1 MSYRPFSLPSSHS
14 AARTAPRA
22 KVMRLEALWVISTR
36 SPSAA
41 NSTVWSPTTSPART
55 VAKPMVS
62 APARRSAL
70 ASVDRHFLEVP
81 AERLGHHLAHA
92 QGGAGRRI
100 DLVPV
105 MGLDDLDIHFIAQH
119 PCRGIQ
125 KLQTKVHADAEV
137 GSEDDRDILR
147 RFGQQQLLVGAEA
160 GGADD
165 HRAARLAALLDVLQ
179 GYGGMGEVDQDVE
192 LLADLAQIPGQRHA
206 DPAETGQ
213 LAGVRPH
220 QGAIRTIHRRRQPG
234 GTAGLLNGLDQVLA
248 HARRRPLRLYVA

>member
-41 NSTVWSPTTSPART
+41 NSTVGRPPRLRRARWRSRWFPRPRAGLPA
-55 VAKPMVS
+55 P
-62 APARRSAL
+62 
-70 ASVDRHFLEVP
+70 VDRHFLEVP
-81 AERLGHHLAHA
+81 AERLGYHLAHA

-105 MGLDDLDIHFIAQH
+105 MGLDDLDIHFVAQH
-119 PCRGIQ
+119 PCRSIQ
-125 KLQTKVHADAEV
+125 KLQAKIHADAEV

-165 HRAARLAALLDVLQ
+165 HRPARLAALLDVLQ

-213 LAGVRPH
+213 LAGVRPTRVLS
-220 QGAIRTIHRRRQPG
+220 GRS
-234 GTAGLLNGLDQVLA
+234 TAAVSPA
-248 HARRRPLRLYVA
+248 APPVC

>member
-41 NSTVWSPTTSPART
+41 NSTCGRPPRRRRARWRSRWF
-55 VAKPMVS
+55 P

-70 ASVDRHFLEVP
+70 ASVDRHFLKVP
-81 AERLGHHLAHA
+81 AERLGYHLAHA

-105 MGLDDLDIHFIAQH
+105 MGLDDLDIHFVAQH

-125 KLQTKVHADAEV
+125 KLQAKVHADAEV

-147 RFGQQQLLVGAEA
+147 RLGQQQLLVGAEA

-165 HRAARLAALLDVLQ
+165 HRPARLAALLDVLQ

-192 LLADLAQIPGQRHA
+192 LLADLAQVPGQRHA
-206 DPAETGQ
+206 DPAETGRSPASAPTRV
-213 LAGVRPH
+213 LSGRS
-220 QGAIRTIHRRRQPG
+220 
-234 GTAGLLNGLDQVLA
+234 TAAVSPA
-248 HARRRPLRLYVA
+248 APPVC